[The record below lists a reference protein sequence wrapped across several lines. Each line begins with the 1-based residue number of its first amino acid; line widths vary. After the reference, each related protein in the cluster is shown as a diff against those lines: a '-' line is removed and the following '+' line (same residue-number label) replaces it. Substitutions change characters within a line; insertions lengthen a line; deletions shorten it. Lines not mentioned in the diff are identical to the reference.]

1 MNMKK
6 ILYFPLFAVMMFT
19 ACQPKTKTVPVDT
32 EAAKIAVTTLLEKYN
47 SAWNAKDVS
56 TMTALL
62 TDDGLFC
69 GTDPSELWDKK
80 TLSAGWTQA
89 MSDTS
94 VNYNYSLDKRE
105 IRIASDGNSA
115 IALEQ
120 FYMKAVS
127 PKMPARLIFHV
138 VKSGDNWMI
147 DFLSWSIIPKNEDLE
162 KLNRALE

>member
-1 MNMKK
+1 MKK
-6 ILYFPLFAVMMFT
+6 FFFLMVMSVIIIT
-19 ACQPKTKTVPVDT
+19 ACQPKTKIVPVNT
-32 EAAKIAVTTLLEKYN
+32 TAAKIAVTTLLDKYN

-69 GTDPSELWDKK
+69 GTDPSELMDKK

-94 VNYNYSLDKRE
+94 MNLNYSVDKRE
-105 IRIASDGNSA
+105 IRIAADGNSA

-120 FYMKAVS
+120 FYMKAFS
-127 PKMPARLIFHV
+127 QKMPVRLIYHV

-147 DFLSWSIIPKNEDLE
+147 DFLSWGFIPKNEDLG
-162 KLNRALE
+162 KLYNALE

>member
-1 MNMKK
+1 MKK
-6 ILYFPLFAVMMFT
+6 IFYLMFMAVMIIT

-32 EAAKIAVTTLLEKYN
+32 AAAKIAVTTLLDKYN

-56 TMTALL
+56 AMTALL

-69 GTDPSELWDKK
+69 GTDPSELMDKK
-80 TLSAGWTQA
+80 TLSEGWTQA

-94 VNYNYSLDKRE
+94 MNFNYSVDKRE
-105 IRIASDGNSA
+105 IRIAADGNSA

-120 FYMKAVS
+120 FYMKAIS
-127 PKMPARLIFHV
+127 QKMPARLIFHV

-147 DFLSWSIIPKNEDLE
+147 DFLSWALIPKNEDIG
-162 KLNRALE
+162 KLNKALE

>member
-1 MNMKK
+1 MKN
-6 ILYFPLFAVMMFT
+6 IFYLMFVAVMIIT

-32 EAAKIAVTTLLEKYN
+32 AAAKIAVTTLLDKYN

-62 TDDGLFC
+62 TDDGLFY
-69 GTDPSELWDKK
+69 GTDPSEFMDKK

-94 VNYNYSLDKRE
+94 MNFNYSFDKRE
-105 IRIASDGNSA
+105 IRIAADGNSA
-115 IALEQ
+115 IAIEQ
-120 FYMKAVS
+120 FYMKAFY
-127 PKMPARLIFHV
+127 PKMPVRLIFHI

-147 DFLSWSIIPKNEDLE
+147 DFLSWSIIPKNEDIE
-162 KLNRALE
+162 KLNKALE

>member
-1 MNMKK
+1 MKK
-6 ILYFPLFAVMMFT
+6 IFYLMFMAVMIIT
-19 ACQPKTKTVPVDT
+19 ACHPKTKTVPVDT
-32 EAAKIAVTTLLEKYN
+32 AAAKIAVTTLLDKYN
-47 SAWNAKDVS
+47 SAWDAKDVS
-56 TMTALL
+56 TMTELL

-94 VNYNYSLDKRE
+94 MNFNYSVDKRE
-105 IRIASDGNSA
+105 IRIAADGNSA

-120 FYMKAVS
+120 FYMKAIS
-127 PKMPARLIFHV
+127 QKMPARLIFHV

-147 DFLSWSIIPKNEDLE
+147 DFLSWAFIPKNEDIG
-162 KLNRALE
+162 KLYKALE

>member
-1 MNMKK
+1 MKK
-6 ILYFPLFAVMMFT
+6 SIYIFSIAVIIIT
-19 ACQPKTKTVPVDT
+19 ACQPKTKTVTVDT
-32 EAAKIAVTTLLEKYN
+32 AAAKIAVTTLLDKYN

-69 GTDPSELWDKK
+69 GTDSSELMDKK

-94 VNYNYSLDKRE
+94 MNFNYSVDKRE
-105 IRIASDGNSA
+105 IRIAADGNSA

-120 FYMKAVS
+120 FNMKAIC
-127 PKMPARLIFHV
+127 PKIPVRLIFHV

-147 DFLSWSIIPKNEDLE
+147 DFLSWALIPKNEDIE
-162 KLNRALE
+162 KLNKALE

>member
-1 MNMKK
+1 MKK
-6 ILYFPLFAVMMFT
+6 TIYIFSIAVILIT
-19 ACQPKTKTVPVDT
+19 ACQPKSETVAVDT
-32 EAAKIAVTTLLEKYN
+32 SAAKIAVTTLLDKYN

-56 TMTALL
+56 TLTALL

-69 GTDPSELWDKK
+69 GTDPSELMDKK

-94 VNYNYSLDKRE
+94 MNYNYSVDKRE
-105 IRIASDGNSA
+105 MRIAADGNSA

-120 FYMKAVS
+120 FYMKAIC
-127 PKMPARLIFHV
+127 PKIPVRLIFHL

-147 DFLSWSIIPKNEDLE
+147 DFLSWALIPKNEDIG
-162 KLNRALE
+162 KLNIALE

>member
-1 MNMKK
+1 MKK
-6 ILYFPLFAVMMFT
+6 TICIFSIVVIIIT

-32 EAAKIAVTTLLEKYN
+32 AATKIAVTTLLDKYN

-69 GTDPSELWDKK
+69 GTDPSELMDKK

-94 VNYNYSLDKRE
+94 MNFNYSVDKRE
-105 IRIASDGNSA
+105 IRIAADGNSA

-120 FYMKAVS
+120 FYMKAIS
-127 PKMPARLIFHV
+127 QKMPARLIFHV

-147 DFLSWSIIPKNEDLE
+147 DFLSWALIPKNEDIG
-162 KLNRALE
+162 KLYKALE

>member
-1 MNMKK
+1 MKK
-6 ILYFPLFAVMMFT
+6 TIYIFSIAVIIIT
-19 ACQPKTKTVPVDT
+19 ACQPKTKIVAVDT
-32 EAAKIAVTTLLEKYN
+32 AAAKIAVTTLLDKYN
-47 SAWNAKDVS
+47 SAWNARDVS

-62 TDDGLFC
+62 TEDGLFC
-69 GTDPSELWDKK
+69 GTDPSELMDKK

-94 VNYNYSLDKRE
+94 MNFNYSVDKRE
-105 IRIASDGNSA
+105 IRIAADGNSA
-115 IALEQ
+115 IAIEQ

-147 DFLSWSIIPKNEDLE
+147 DFLSWSLIPKNEDLV
-162 KLNRALE
+162 KLNNALE

>member
-1 MNMKK
+1 MKK
-6 ILYFPLFAVMMFT
+6 TIYIFSIAVIIIA

-32 EAAKIAVTTLLEKYN
+32 AAAKIAVTTLLDQYN

-69 GTDPSELWDKK
+69 GTDPSELMDKK

-94 VNYNYSLDKRE
+94 MNFNYSADKRE
-105 IRIASDGNSA
+105 IRIAADGNSA

-120 FYMKAVS
+120 FYMNAISQKIPV
-127 PKMPARLIFHV
+127 RIIFHV

-147 DFLSWSIIPKNEDLE
+147 DFLCWAFIPKNEDIG
-162 KLNRALE
+162 KLNKALD

>member
-1 MNMKK
+1 MKK
-6 ILYFPLFAVMMFT
+6 IYYLMVVATIISVS
-19 ACQPKTKTVPVDT
+19 CQTKTKTVPVDSA
-32 EAAKIAVTTLLEKYN
+32 AAKIAVTTLLDKYN

-69 GTDPSELWDKK
+69 GTDPSELMDKK

-94 VNYNYSLDKRE
+94 MNFNYSLDKRE
-105 IRIASDGNSA
+105 IRIAPDGNSA

-120 FYMKAVS
+120 FYMNAIC
-127 PKMPARLIFHV
+127 PKIPARLIFHI

-147 DFLSWSIIPKNEDLE
+147 DFLSWSLIPKNEDIP
-162 KLNRALE
+162 KLNAALE

>member
-1 MNMKK
+1 MKK
-6 ILYFPLFAVMMFT
+6 IFYLMFMAVMLIT
-19 ACQPKTKTVPVDT
+19 ACQPKTKTVSVDAA
-32 EAAKIAVTTLLEKYN
+32 AAKIAVTTLLDKYN

-69 GTDPSELWDKK
+69 GTDPSEFWDKK

-105 IRIASDGNSA
+105 IRIAADGNSA
-115 IALEQ
+115 IAVEQ
-120 FYMKAVS
+120 FYMKAIS
-127 PKMPARLIFHV
+127 PKMPARLIYHV

-147 DFLSWSIIPKNEDLE
+147 DFLSWSLIPKNEDTE
-162 KLNRALE
+162 KLYKALE

>member
-1 MNMKK
+1 MKK
-6 ILYFPLFAVMMFT
+6 IFYLMFMAVMIIT

-32 EAAKIAVTTLLEKYN
+32 AAAKIAVNTLLDKYN

-94 VNYNYSLDKRE
+94 MNFNYSVDKRE
-105 IRIASDGNSA
+105 IRIAADGNSA

-120 FYMKAVS
+120 FYMKAIS
-127 PKMPARLIFHV
+127 QKMPVRLIFHV
-138 VKSGDNWMI
+138 VKSSDNWMI
-147 DFLSWSIIPKNEDLE
+147 DFLSWALIPKNEDIG
-162 KLNRALE
+162 KLNKALE

>member
-1 MNMKK
+1 MKK
-6 ILYFPLFAVMMFT
+6 TIYIFSIAVIIIT

-32 EAAKIAVTTLLEKYN
+32 AAAKIAVTTLLDKYN

-69 GTDPSELWDKK
+69 GTDPSELMDKK

-94 VNYNYSLDKRE
+94 MNFNYSVDKRE
-105 IRIASDGNSA
+105 IRIAADGNSA

-120 FYMKAVS
+120 FYMKAIS
-127 PKMPARLIFHV
+127 QKMPARLIFHV

-147 DFLSWSIIPKNEDLE
+147 DFLSWALIPKNEDIG
-162 KLNRALE
+162 KLYKALE